1 MSEPRSSPEVY
12 QEITVRYGDLWA
24 RVSVNGVKLGFGG
37 GELADFPDL
46 STFEQFYGMLK
57 RAWDFLHPPQQS
69 VPRPI
74 EQPKSQ
80 PAPAPRPEERKA

>member
-1 MSEPRSSPEVY
+1 MSESRSEPQVY

-24 RVSVNGVKLGFGG
+24 RVSPNGIRLGFGG

-46 STFEQFYGMLK
+46 GTFDEFYKLLK
-57 RAWDFLHPPQQS
+57 RAWEFLHPAAPA
-69 VPRPI
+69 PTRPV

-80 PAPAPRPEERKA
+80 PAAAPKLEEKKA